1 MYLVYLKNNLLNLV
15 LCNCL
20 LLLKLC
26 FLKSSMDTYLQGR
39 PRDTVAL
46 LGDRVL
52 LDCITN
58 VSRSLV
64 WHLRRHGSQSDVWIS
79 SGNEIASNISDSFKI
94 LSNEVGQFVLV
105 IDPVLMSL
113 AGRYECDDR
122 DQVVP
127 SFAHVALLSK
137 DIFETV
143 LEQFVVDVDV
153 DDRDDGDDDVDSAR

>member
-64 WHLRRHGSQSDVWIS
+64 WHLRRHGSQSHVWIS
-79 SGNEIASNISDSFKI
+79 SGNEIAPSISDSFKI

-113 AGRYECDDR
+113 AGRYDCDDR
-122 DQVVP
+122 EEVVP
-127 SFAHVALLSK
+127 SFAHVVLLSK

-143 LEQFVVDVDV
+143 LEQFVGDVDV
-153 DDRDDGDDDVDSAR
+153 DDRDDGDDG